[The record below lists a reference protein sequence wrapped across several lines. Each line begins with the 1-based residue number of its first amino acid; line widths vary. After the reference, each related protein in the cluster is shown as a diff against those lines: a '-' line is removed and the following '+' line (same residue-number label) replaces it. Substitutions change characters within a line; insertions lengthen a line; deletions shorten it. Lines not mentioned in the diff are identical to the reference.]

1 MSWFHKYA
9 FWCHASSLVVV
20 IVVVFFIDYYDF
32 SSTIRPLRQS
42 KTHNAHTHT
51 HTRTNTDA
59 SNYTTRRQQRA
70 HQRYARRS
78 SERGAPQGRR
88 ARSGASLSVMPTKRS
103 RVNQREGACRTEG
116 NSEAQHVG
124 NSMRQVKEKQNR
136 AKHKERNTWETQCVK
151 SRKSKTE
158 HNNAKKTK
166 TNQSKAKQTKSKANQ
181 SKAQRTNT

>member
-1 MSWFHKYA
+1 MIFHQRLG
-9 FWCHASSLVVV
+9 HSGSRRR
-20 IVVVFFIDYYDF
+20 
-32 SSTIRPLRQS
+32 TTRTR
-42 KTHNAHTHT
+42 THT

-136 AKHKERNTWETQCVK
+136 AKHKERNTWETPCVK

-166 TNQSKAKQTKSKANQ
+166 NKPEQSKANEKQ
-181 SKAQRTNT
+181 SKPE